1 MTLNM
6 FKLINEGVYLP
17 KKKKICMNH
26 LAYVCGSW
34 QKKKKNAVDVL
45 ASIAVIIRYK
55 IKWTTATQ
63 QSVHH

>member
-6 FKLINEGVYLP
+6 FKLINDGVYLS
-17 KKKKICMNH
+17 KKKKKLHESLGLCMWE
-26 LAYVCGSW
+26 LA
-34 QKKKKNAVDVL
+34 KKKKNAVDVL

>member
-1 MTLNM
+1 MTQNM
-6 FKLINEGVYLP
+6 FKLINEGVYLS
-17 KKKKICMNH
+17 KKNLHESLGLCMWE
-26 LAYVCGSW
+26 LA
-34 QKKKKNAVDVL
+34 KKNAVDVL

>member
-6 FKLINEGVYLP
+6 FKLINEGVYLS
-17 KKKKICMNH
+17 KKKNLHESLGLCMWE
-26 LAYVCGSW
+26 LA
-34 QKKKKNAVDVL
+34 KKKKNAVDVL

>member
-1 MTLNM
+1 M
-6 FKLINEGVYLP
+6 
-17 KKKKICMNH
+17 
-26 LAYVCGSW
+26 YVGAGK
-34 QKKKKNAVDVL
+34 KKKKNAVDVL

>member
-1 MTLNM
+1 M
-6 FKLINEGVYLP
+6 FKLINEGVYLSK

-34 QKKKKNAVDVL
+34 EKNAVDVL

>member
-1 MTLNM
+1 MRG
-6 FKLINEGVYLP
+6 FICQ
-17 KKKKICMNH
+17 KKKNLHESLGLCMWE
-26 LAYVCGSW
+26 LA
-34 QKKKKNAVDVL
+34 KKNAVDVL

>member
-1 MTLNM
+1 
-6 FKLINEGVYLP
+6 
-17 KKKKICMNH
+17 MNH

>member
-1 MTLNM
+1 
-6 FKLINEGVYLP
+6 
-17 KKKKICMNH
+17 MNH

-34 QKKKKNAVDVL
+34 QKKINAVDVL

>member
-1 MTLNM
+1 MRG
-6 FKLINEGVYLP
+6 FICQ
-17 KKKKICMNH
+17 KKKNLHESLGLCMWE
-26 LAYVCGSW
+26 LA
-34 QKKKKNAVDVL
+34 KKKKNAVDVL

>member
-6 FKLINEGVYLP
+6 FKLINEGVYLS
-17 KKKKICMNH
+17 KKKKNLHESLGLCMWE
-26 LAYVCGSW
+26 LA
-34 QKKKKNAVDVL
+34 KKNAVDVL